1 MKASLFLACSALGL
15 ALATPTQDAP
25 ETVDNPLGITYQAKL
40 PETSRTGIRGTIN
53 ATAHSSGRGV
63 VFVLDLWGFDNTEG
77 PFRKLHTCFDQTNKQ
92 TNKIVKLTTTTAYH
106 LHVDPVPTD
115 GSCGPTKDHL
125 DPFGRGQTP
134 PCDDAQP
141 QTCEPGDLSGKF
153 GRLTTSSM
161 EEHFNQTFHDLYT
174 STKPGLGTFFG
185 NRSIVIHHRNSTRL
199 TCANFTLVEQ
209 PGTSTTYVPR
219 PTGTGIIS
227 SIFPTGTGAI
237 STSGHA
243 PTISATY
250 TPTPT
255 PSPPA
260 QNNGAGRLVGFSL
273 GAIMAALAP
282 LAL

>member
-25 ETVDNPLGITYQAKL
+25 ETVNNPLGIVYQAKL

-63 VFVLDLWGFDNTEG
+63 VFNLDLWGFDNTEG
-77 PFRKLHTCFDQTNKQ
+77 PFP
-92 TNKIVKLTTTTAYH
+92 YH
-106 LHVDPVPTD
+106 IHVDPVPTD

-134 PCDDAQP
+134 PCDDSLP

-174 STKPGLGTFFG
+174 STRPGLGTFFG

-273 GAIMAALAP
+273 GAIMAALVP